1 MKKETESMNT
11 DKIETLI
18 AILKNLDS
26 DSLDRIIAA
35 LQDELWERQGD
46 AEELF
51 QEAYDDM
58 LFGKTNALEGI
69 E

>member
-1 MKKETESMNT
+1 MNL
-11 DKIETLI
+11 ETLI
-18 AILKNLDS
+18 ALLKNLDS
-26 DSLDRIIAA
+26 DSIDRIIAA

-46 AEELF
+46 AEELLK
-51 QEAYDDM
+51 EAHDDM

>member
-1 MKKETESMNT
+1 MNL
-11 DKIETLI
+11 ETLI

-26 DSLDRIIAA
+26 DSLDQVVAA

-46 AEELF
+46 AEELLK
-51 QEAYDDM
+51 EARDDM

>member
-1 MKKETESMNT
+1 MNT

>member
-1 MKKETESMNT
+1 MKKKSNMNL
-11 DKIETLI
+11 ETLI
-18 AILKNLDS
+18 ALLKNLDS
-26 DSLDRIIAA
+26 DSLDQVVAA

-51 QEAYDDM
+51 KEAHDDM